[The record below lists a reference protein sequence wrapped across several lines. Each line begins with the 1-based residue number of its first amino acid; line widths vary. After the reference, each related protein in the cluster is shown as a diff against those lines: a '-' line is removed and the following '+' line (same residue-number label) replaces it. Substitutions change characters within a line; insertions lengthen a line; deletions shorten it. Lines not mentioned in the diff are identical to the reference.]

1 MAQGDGLH
9 VKEADV
15 HLGLDVDALP
25 DLKHGRSGVS
35 GHPRSPRPPAT
46 PRPPTSTA
54 HRDAPTGE
62 IQSEA
67 WNLFHLPLCGLTG
80 LTFGFFWTVTASYY
94 LSAESRLLA
103 EVARIPPTTTSDS
116 VIFTQIPEP
125 LGQTSFAPERRGDHH
140 LCCPLCGGGSRGFLH
155 GSGL

>member
-67 WNLFHLPLCGLTG
+67 WNLFHLPLLVN
-80 LTFGFFWTVTASYY
+80 WADI
-94 LSAESRLLA
+94 RILLDCH
-103 EVARIPPTTTSDS
+103 SKLL
-116 VIFTQIPEP
+116 FK
-125 LGQTSFAPERRGDHH
+125 
-140 LCCPLCGGGSRGFLH
+140 C
-155 GSGL
+155 